1 MATAK
6 RIEIHHIPLLMFVI
20 SDNNWFEAEENS
32 ILIMVHGKSVIL
44 VYVVILLPKIRLLQ
58 FGSSIINNTCVTI
71 SKVITKN
78 IKKHFLMLPSGPTK
92 RPKERRTIE
101 GLEVEDVKLH
111 LFDVDCYS

>member
-1 MATAK
+1 
-6 RIEIHHIPLLMFVI
+6 MFVI

-92 RPKERRTIE
+92 RPRERRTIE
-101 GLEVEDVKLH
+101 SLEVEDVKLH
-111 LFDVDCYS
+111 